1 MKTHFRLIL
10 GSVIIT
16 LAGASHA
23 VPWCHQGTIINNYG
37 SKNFSHSELLTVQN
51 DLITSGDLGY
61 QNNIDP
67 QAYVAYTATHA
78 HAQVYADA
86 AGPNWNN
93 VPGHGQVRTRI
104 IAPYTLTNMVGP
116 GYYYISQGAQA
127 KYDKCFGGPIPMR
140 EERTT
145 EVR

>member
-1 MKTHFRLIL
+1 MKTRLSVIL
-10 GSVIIT
+10 GSVVFSLVGT
-16 LAGASHA
+16 AQA
-23 VPWCHQGTIINNYG
+23 VPWCYKGTIVNNYG
-37 SKNFSHSELLTVQN
+37 SKNFSHSELLAVQN

-61 QNNIDP
+61 QNNSDQ

-78 HAQVYADA
+78 HAQVYAGA

-127 KYDKCFGGPIPMR
+127 KYDKCFGGPIPMK
-140 EERTT
+140 EERAA